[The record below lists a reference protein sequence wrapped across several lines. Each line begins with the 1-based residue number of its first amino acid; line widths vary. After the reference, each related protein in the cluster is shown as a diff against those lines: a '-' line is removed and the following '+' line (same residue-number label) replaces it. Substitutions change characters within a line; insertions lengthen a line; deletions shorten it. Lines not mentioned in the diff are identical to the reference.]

1 MEYMQI
7 LFYYYITMENIFR
20 IYYHQMSIDK
30 RKTIGIYHCF
40 FVVLL

>member
-1 MEYMQI
+1 MHF
-7 LFYYYITMENIFR
+7 FYYYITMEHIFR

-30 RKTIGIYHCF
+30 AETIGIYHWF